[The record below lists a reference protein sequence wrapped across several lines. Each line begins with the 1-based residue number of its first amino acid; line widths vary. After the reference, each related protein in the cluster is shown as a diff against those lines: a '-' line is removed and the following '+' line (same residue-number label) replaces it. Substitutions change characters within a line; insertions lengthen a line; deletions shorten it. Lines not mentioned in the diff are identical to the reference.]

1 MQRRALTHRRWL
13 PQLRAKLR
21 TQLRDPGTPFQL
33 CSARRIDAACGIK
46 GAQAGDT
53 DHRDVDTHVAADQ
66 SLVVLNDG
74 APASS
79 IFVRLG
85 HGDDDPADGIVG
97 LPQDV
102 HFRRGDGGGGIAH
115 HEQDTGVPCL
125 LKCCGNGAFVQPT
138 HAGRIDDRDAV
149 HVRVSYGDLR

>member
-1 MQRRALTHRRWL
+1 M
-13 PQLRAKLR
+13 
-21 TQLRDPGTPFQL
+21 
-33 CSARRIDAACGIK
+33 
-46 GAQAGDT
+46 
-53 DHRDVDTHVAADQ
+53 AADQ

-74 APASS
+74 APASGV
-79 IFVRLG
+79 FVRLG

-115 HEQDTGVPCL
+115 HEQNPGMPCL

-149 HVRVSYGDLR
+149 HVRISYGDLR